1 MEVTLA
7 STVSANKNLDEDANT
22 NTELLK
28 HSCRV
33 LLLYLMPRTTSRNGK
48 SISIVDDQTL
58 SIAAVTAATRYQARV
73 ELDRSSIL
81 RKVIAEKI
89 KSGASALRPFRL
101 VSVEAV
107 CALVLT
113 SRCSLSLLR
122 AVPPSMFLMSFNRYG
137 EQKQLS
143 FEAMKSGRLDMNKI
157 TLVGCK
163 FLPQFAYYF

>member
-89 KSGASALRPFRL
+89 ESGASAL
-101 VSVEAV
+101 
-107 CALVLT
+107 
-113 SRCSLSLLR
+113 
-122 AVPPSMFLMSFNRYG
+122 
-137 EQKQLS
+137 
-143 FEAMKSGRLDMNKI
+143 
-157 TLVGCK
+157 
-163 FLPQFAYYF
+163 